1 MSDLIEQ
8 IKTWAVLKE
17 AKVINYNALIAKSFN
32 ELETLRSILKNDV
45 KEPGVAKV
53 IKMKEDEVTKLE
65 QQAKDWLT
73 SVDLKV
79 WDGDYEIIIVM
90 APVQE
95 SK

>member
-1 MSDLIEQ
+1 MSTLTEQ
-8 IKTWAVLKE
+8 IKTWAVLQE

-32 ELETLRSILKNDV
+32 ELETLRSILKNDI

-79 WDGDYEIIIVM
+79 WNDYEIIIVM